1 MNVTIIIPKAH
12 ARELCPVMPCGL
24 TPAEWDH
31 RRDVLRYDLETLGD
45 GVPVSVQSCTIGAQA
60 AWLYQA
66 HVEPE
71 SLPIVAR
78 LDLYL
83 RDQFHLT
90 APVHALLGDGPL
102 GW

>member
-1 MNVTIIIPKAH
+1 MNVTVIIPKTH
-12 ARELCPVMPCGL
+12 TRELCPVLPCGL
-24 TPAEWDH
+24 TPAEWEH
-31 RRDVLRYDLETLGD
+31 RRDVLRYDLETLGM
-45 GVPVSVQSCTIGAQA
+45 GNGAVTVRSCTVGIQA

-71 SLPIVAR
+71 SLPAVAR

-102 GW
+102 

>member
-1 MNVTIIIPKAH
+1 MNVAILIPRTH
-12 ARELCPVMPCGL
+12 DRSLCPVMPCGL

-31 RRDVLRYDLETLGD
+31 RREMLARDLASLGD
-45 GVPVSVQSCTIGAQA
+45 MPVSVQPCTVGVQA

-71 SLPIVAR
+71 SLEEATR
-78 LDLYL
+78 LGTYL
-83 RDQFHLT
+83 RDQFHIGNGLC
-90 APVHALLGDGPL
+90 ALLGDGPL